1 MPVAARQRQ
10 LPSRINAISDFINAN
25 YITRPA
31 FRLIRSYPSASATQ
45 WRNNDWYRREL
56 PTCHSIFF
64 LSFPF
69 PSPFCLSLSLSL
81 SCSNTQIRKRP
92 ENPLW
97 TFPTGKSFYLRRKAR
112 KEVGTVSRQ
121 PPLFFFAWDFN
132 SAISLILLL
141 GDADLLT
148 AYCAREVRRV
158 NSVWHDALR
167 RNDMLNSVALSRYVT
182 SDNYLKI
189 QNSLYPFERRNQG
202 SGCFAKSTRL
212 QLWISRRNTRFID
225 PGNYISIV

>member
-1 MPVAARQRQ
+1 MIDTDE
-10 LPSRINAISDFINAN
+10 S
-25 YITRPA
+25 YRPA
-31 FRLIRSYPSASATQ
+31 ILFFSY
-45 WRNNDWYRREL
+45 L
-56 PTCHSIFF
+56 P
-64 LSFPF
+64 LSFP
-69 PSPFCLSLSLSL
+69 PFVFLSLFPFLVA
-81 SCSNTQIRKRP
+81 TRKS
-92 ENPLW
+92 
-97 TFPTGKSFYLRRKAR
+97 GKDLKILFELFQRERVFISDEKLVKKSERFR
-112 KEVGTVSRQ
+112 GSRHS
-121 PPLFFFAWDFN
+121 FFFAWDFN

-167 RNDMLNSVALSRYVT
+167 RNDMLNSAALSRYVT
-182 SDNYLKI
+182 SDNYFKI